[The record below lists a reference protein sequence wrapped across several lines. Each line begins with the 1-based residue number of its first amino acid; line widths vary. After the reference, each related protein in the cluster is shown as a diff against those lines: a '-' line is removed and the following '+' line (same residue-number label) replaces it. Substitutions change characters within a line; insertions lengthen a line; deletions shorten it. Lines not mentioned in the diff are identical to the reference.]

1 MGHRDTKYI
10 RLSALVA
17 KGEGAELPD
26 LECCKAPASSTK
38 RLHVPLPIFVVRNPF
53 GRGTLFH
60 LVSNG
65 SNLLHSLQSSSAAS
79 LTLFSNSATQRFRC
93 FATPVQASSLLVQ
106 EVTAPTI
113 PRISLQ
119 LAEWRFLP
127 IVRPYDDRHYQ
138 RFSFGFRSTARA
150 TSLSVASTSEVLLRA
165 DPSLLFR
172 SGRSATRPG
181 SSCYRVFPWLRG
193 YSPAQ

>member
-1 MGHRDTKYI
+1 MAGAPHDSGCQKRFVSCWPTGLPDNIWRVGGQMGHRDTKYI

-65 SNLLHSLQSSSAAS
+65 SNLLARLLIPSDCSARRFPCHSRA
-79 LTLFSNSATQRFRC
+79 
-93 FATPVQASSLLVQ
+93 
-106 EVTAPTI
+106 
-113 PRISLQ
+113 
-119 LAEWRFLP
+119 
-127 IVRPYDDRHYQ
+127 RP
-138 RFSFGFRSTARA
+138 SCSARA
-150 TSLSVASTSEVLLRA
+150 TGSSSSKMKRSLSSPLASIFFSRFVNPVQQFGDTKIQMLCHSS
-165 DPSLLFR
+165 PSLV
-172 SGRSATRPG
+172 SVGTGGDRPYHP
-181 SSCYRVFPWLRG
+181 SD
-193 YSPAQ
+193 